1 MSTWLWVIIVIAALV
16 IVAGVAW
23 AMVSRR
29 RTEQLRE
36 GFGSEYDRTL
46 ESAGDRK
53 AAEEELRERQSR
65 HDELDLRPLAP
76 SARSGFQD
84 AWRGTQ
90 AAFVDDP
97 SNAIRDA
104 DRLIQGVMRE
114 RGYPVEDFEDRAAIM
129 SVDHPD
135 VVERYRRAHTI
146 AEANE
151 TRDVNTENLRQAMQD
166 YRALFV
172 ELLEDGSG
180 VHA

>member
-1 MSTWLWVIIVIAALV
+1 VSTWLWVIIVIAALV
-16 IVAGVAW
+16 VVAGVAW
-23 AMVSRR
+23 AMVTRR

-46 ESAGDRK
+46 DSAGDRR

-129 SVDHPD
+129 SVDHAD
-135 VVERYRRAHTI
+135 VVERYRRAHTV

-151 TRDVNTENLRQAMQD
+151 TSDVNTENLRQAMQD
-166 YRALFV
+166 YRVLFM
-172 ELLEDGSG
+172 ELLEDDTG

>member
-1 MSTWLWVIIVIAALV
+1 MATWVWAIIVIAAIV
-16 IVAGVAW
+16 IVAGLAW

-29 RTEQLRE
+29 RSERLRE
-36 GFGSEYDRTL
+36 GFGSEYDRTV
-46 ESAGDRK
+46 ESAGDRR

-76 SARSGFQD
+76 IARSGYLD
-84 AWRGTQ
+84 AWSGTQ

-97 SNAIRDA
+97 SNAVRDA
-104 DRLIQGVMRE
+104 DRLIQAVMRE
-114 RGYPVEDFEDRAAIM
+114 RGYPVEDFEDRAAIV

-146 AEANE
+146 AESNE
-151 TRDVNTENLRQAMQD
+151 TGDADTENLRQAMQD
-166 YRALFV
+166 YRALFTV
-172 ELLEDGSG
+172 LLEDDSS

>member
-1 MSTWLWVIIVIAALV
+1 VSTWLWVIIVIAAFV
-16 IVAGVAW
+16 IVAGAAW

-29 RTEQLRE
+29 RSEQLRE

-46 ESAGDRK
+46 ESAGDRR

-65 HDELDLRPLAP
+65 HDELELRPLAP

-104 DRLIQGVMRE
+104 DRLIQSVMRE
-114 RGYPVEDFEDRAAIM
+114 RGYPVEDFEDRAAIV

-146 AEANE
+146 AETNE
-151 TRDVNTENLRQAMQD
+151 SGEADTENLRQAMQD
-166 YRALFV
+166 YRALFTV
-172 ELLEDGSG
+172 LIEEDSS